1 MSAKPFEIGIVMS
14 GAAMAGAYTAGVV
27 DFLVEALDEWEKSR
41 AQPDVPRHRVQLRVM
56 TGASAGSLVT
66 AASTWMMLDGQAPTR
81 SSPADGASNA
91 LHASWVE
98 RGGLEDLLG
107 TRDLPDDESPLA
119 SLFDGYGI
127 EAMASRAL
135 GRDRSTKIDLGAG
148 LRARPWIHPALE
160 IAMTTS
166 SLRGIPYAASYEGGA
181 LHMRTCADHARFV
194 LGPRDEA
201 RARDGAIT
209 LDPHDASS
217 AGWEQLVRATLASCA
232 VPMALP
238 SRYLETPRRFYDD
251 RIAVPGEP
259 HAFVAP
265 AWPEK
270 MSDPYGSLYID
281 GGLFENA
288 PLDLAHRV
296 LAGGRGLRNARDPK
310 LATRALVLIDPCPG
324 FAAGEY
330 ALEAPRTP
338 DMLRDLLA
346 FGLAVVYQPR
356 FQPEDV
362 ALARSDRVASR
373 FMIVPTRKGH
383 DGARFPLASTPIGA
397 FAGAFHRSFREHDF
411 FLGRRNCQQFL
422 KRWLALD
429 PDNALFEDGTSAH
442 DVTWTCEDGARVPKR
457 PIIPLVGTARQEVR
471 QPGWPSVETAAL
483 RRALEGPFRQRLARV
498 VRALA
503 HRTSFTPA
511 RLFAARL
518 PSQWTAA
525 PIASRVLDTCL
536 AQLREARLTH

>member
-1 MSAKPFEIGIVMS
+1 
-14 GAAMAGAYTAGVV
+14 MAGAYTAGVV
-27 DFLVEALDEWEKSR
+27 DFLVEALDEWEKAR
-41 AQPDVPRHRVQLRVM
+41 AQPDVPQHRVRVRVM

-66 AASTWMMLDGQAPTR
+66 AASTWMMLRGQAPTR
-81 SSPADGASNA
+81 ARPSVGAGNA
-91 LHASWVE
+91 LYASWVE

-107 TRDLPDDESPLA
+107 TRDLVDDESPLA

-127 EAMASRAL
+127 EAMAQSAL
-135 GRDRSTKIDLGAG
+135 GRDGATKIDLGAG
-148 LRARPWIHPALE
+148 LRARPWIDPALE

-194 LGPRDEA
+194 LATSEDGS
-201 RARDGAIT
+201 RDGVTA
-209 LDPHDASS
+209 LDPHDAS
-217 AGWEQLVRATLASCA
+217 APGWEQLVRATLASSA

-238 SRYLETPRRFYDD
+238 ARYLETPRRFYDD

-259 HAFVAP
+259 NAFVPP
-265 AWPEK
+265 AWPEQ
-270 MSDPYGSLYID
+270 MSDPYASLYID

-288 PLDLAHRV
+288 PLELAHRV

-373 FMIVPTRKGH
+373 FMVVPARTGR
-383 DGARFPLASTPIGA
+383 DADRFPLASTPIGA

-422 KRWLALD
+422 RQWLALD
-429 PDNALFEDGTSAH
+429 PDNALFDDGTKAH
-442 DVTWTCEDGARVPKR
+442 DVAWTSGDGARVAKR
-457 PIIPLVGTARQEVR
+457 PIIPLVGTAREEVP
-471 QPGWPSVETAAL
+471 QPRWPSVETAAL
-483 RRALEGPFRQRLARV
+483 RRALEGPFRLRLARV
-498 VRALA
+498 LRALA
-503 HRTSFTPA
+503 HRTSFSPA

-518 PSQWTAA
+518 PSQWTTA

-536 AQLREARLTH
+536 AQLREAGLAY